1 MIIKTIKQKQSFPK
15 TDVRYWEQKVAFQ
28 TPASRTYSV
37 QIQHAN
43 QRAWINLGTAN
54 KAQAAILA
62 RKLYEELRANGWEET
77 MRRRR
82 GVPAEKKVNVTICE
96 YLDAVKARSAI
107 FSKTIES
114 YGAAL
119 RKIAA
124 DIHGLAETG
133 EKKSSVSRAAWR
145 DKVGSIKLRT
155 LTTEKIENWRIDFI
169 RRKGTDPVKEKS
181 ARVSANSFIGCA
193 RSLFG
198 ADVVARVRDIVE
210 LPDPLPFNGVKVEK
224 VRVPRYRSTFDMAAL
239 LESARD
245 ELATSKPE
253 QYKIFLLAALA
264 GLRRNELDKL
274 PWSAFRWNEGII
286 RIEATE
292 SFRPKSN
299 DSEGDVLVD
308 PELLEIFR
316 GYSNTM
322 V

>member
-1 MIIKTIKQKQSFPK
+1 MIIKTIKQKHSFPK

-62 RKLYEELRANGWEET
+62 RKLYEELRANGWDET

-124 DIHGLAETG
+124 DIHGVAETG

-210 LPDPLPFNGVKVEK
+210 LPDP
-224 VRVPRYRSTFDMAAL
+224 YRPSTESRSRRCAFPATGATFDMAAL

-253 QYKIFLLAALA
+253 QYKIFLW
-264 GLRRNELDKL
+264 
-274 PWSAFRWNEGII
+274 PRW
-286 RIEATE
+286 RACA
-292 SFRPKSN
+292 
-299 DSEGDVLVD
+299 
-308 PELLEIFR
+308 
-316 GYSNTM
+316 
-322 V
+322 